1 MNTLPEPYSEITR
14 RYFETAP
21 NAGILQG
28 LGVGSGSAGT
38 PATGTWVRF
47 DVQIL
52 QQHLTAARFLAFGC
66 PHVIAI
72 ASWLTENGVGR
83 VAQERLPETVH
94 ALQRRFAV
102 PAEKLGRL
110 LVIED
115 AWISAI
121 RAAVTKSRSALE

>member
-1 MNTLPEPYSEITR
+1 VNTLPEPYSEITR
-14 RYFETAP
+14 RYFDAAP
-21 NAGILQG
+21 NAGILHG
-28 LGVGSGSAGT
+28 LSVGSGSAGSQ
-38 PATGTWVRF
+38 AKGTWVRF

-52 QQHLTAARFLAFGC
+52 QQHMTAARFQAFGC

-72 ASWLTENGVGR
+72 AAWLTETSVGR
-83 VAQERLPETVH
+83 AAQERLPETVH
-94 ALQRRFAV
+94 ALQRRFDV